1 MTMGRQQRAQPLS
14 SCEHASAEAY
24 TTYIRGYTQNARQ
37 IRHLLGFR
45 ARFVRGY
52 PDLGDWMRAPL
63 AERVGR
69 LYGEER
75 EQPTCRVSYEAR
87 PYLMFLALHGY
98 AQFDWDWLLA
108 VPRLS
113 IWNLLDR
120 VGQDLGSIE
129 LIEEAVGLGYD
140 REGATHALQW
150 VVSRVFLHTS
160 NPHVESIDD
169 AQLTLLSEAI
179 CQFGERSDLALFFG
193 PGEPSHKESARRYQS
208 NLHLLHVILYHRGQV
223 SKEPR
228 RFLTQR
234 NPRPVMKPRME
245 AVVARYL
252 TARGLTDRPSTIG
265 GLDLALRQFMGW
277 LAQAY
282 PEVESFAEVTR
293 EHLMEFAQAMN
304 TMLGARTKR
313 PLATLTKRGRLSRL
327 CVFFQDVAKWGW
339 NELPDRPLLGS
350 GDLPKIPA
358 RVPRY
363 IPEDELARL
372 MPAIRSLPCPYQ
384 RAALLIARWSGAR
397 REEIRRLAMD
407 CLDSYADG
415 TPRLRIPAG
424 KTKRERIVPLN
435 EEAAAAIR
443 ALQAGRKTERG
454 FRDTQTGIVTRYL
467 FVRHGQLISL
477 QYLFDASLQT
487 VCTAAGL
494 TTADGKP
501 TISAHRF
508 RHTVGTQLAER
519 GAKLRTIMNMLGHSS
534 ASMSMVYAQIS
545 DREVLKDYQAVLGPG
560 AAIAG
565 PFAETLRSGELSAS
579 AVDWLKSNFF
589 KTELELGRCL
599 RLPQEGPCECEL
611 YLTCAKFV
619 TTPQYAPRLRRRR
632 HIEQALAQ
640 DAAAHGWQREIERH
654 RWTIRRLERLLT
666 DLGEPI
672 EGPEAMD

>member
-14 SCEHASAEAY
+14 SCQHASAEAY
-24 TTYIRGYTQNARQ
+24 ATYIRGYTQNARQ

-45 ARFVRGY
+45 ARFVRRY
-52 PDLGDWMRAPL
+52 PDLGDWFGGPL

-120 VGQDLGSIE
+120 VGQDLGTIE
-129 LIEEAVGLGYD
+129 LIEEAVGLGYA
-140 REGATHALQW
+140 REGATQALQW
-150 VVSRVFLHTS
+150 AVSRVFLHTS

-193 PGEPSHKESARRYQS
+193 PVAHSHQGIARRYTCH
-208 NLHLLHVILYHRGQV
+208 LHLLHVILYHRGQV

-228 RFLTQR
+228 RFLNQR

-265 GLDLALRQFMGW
+265 GLDLALGQFIGW

-293 EHLMEFAQAMN
+293 EHLLEFTEAMN

-327 CVFFQDVAKWGW
+327 CVFFQDVATWGW
-339 NELPDRPLLGS
+339 NEVPDRPLLGG
-350 GDLPKIPA
+350 GDIPKIPA

-372 MPAIRSLPCPYQ
+372 MPAIRSLTCPYQ

-397 REEIRRLAMD
+397 REEIRRLSID
-407 CLDSYADG
+407 CLDSYPDG

-424 KTKRERIVPLN
+424 KTKRERLIPLH
-435 EEAAAAIR
+435 EEAAMAIR
-443 ALQAGRKTERG
+443 EIQALRCTDDRG
-454 FRDTQTGIVTRYL
+454 LRDTQTGVETRYL
-467 FVRHGQLISL
+467 FLHLGRLFSHYYLFERSL
-477 QYLFDASLQT
+477 QQA
-487 VCTAAGL
+487 CEAAGL
-494 TTADGKP
+494 VDGQGKH
-501 TISAHRF
+501 TIHAHRL

-519 GAKLRTIMNMLGHSS
+519 GAKLHTIMSVLGHSS
-534 ASMSMVYAQIS
+534 VSMTLVYAQIS
-545 DREVLKDYQAVLGPG
+545 DREVLKDYLMVLGPG
-560 AAIAG
+560 ATIA
-565 PFAETLRSGELSAS
+565 
-579 AVDWLKSNFF
+579 
-589 KTELELGRCL
+589 
-599 RLPQEGPCECEL
+599 
-611 YLTCAKFV
+611 
-619 TTPQYAPRLRRRR
+619 
-632 HIEQALAQ
+632 
-640 DAAAHGWQREIERH
+640 
-654 RWTIRRLERLLT
+654 
-666 DLGEPI
+666 
-672 EGPEAMD
+672 